1 MTLNEPSPPAAT
13 RTPALGFWNI
23 ATAHPERP
31 AVIDVDGTVTTFG
44 TLLERSR
51 RVAGALRS
59 LGVGPG
65 DHIAV
70 MLPNHRSFFEVTMGA
85 LESGVIVVPVN
96 AHLAAEEVAHVLAD
110 SDAKTFI
117 SHGTLGPV
125 AAAAATDGC
134 RHRFAVGRIDGFRPY
149 QDLLTGDAA
158 TPRPRRAGATMMY
171 TSGTTGK
178 PKGVRRR
185 LVSADPDELYG
196 LTAEVTCRGFGVPVG
211 PHTHL
216 VCGPLYHAGPFVG
229 AFNSLHV
236 GGTVVVMDKWTP
248 ERCLE
253 LIAEHR
259 IESTQMVP
267 TMFHRLLSLPD
278 EVIEAADV
286 SSVKSVF
293 HTGAPCPVTVKQRM
307 MDWWGPVVYET
318 YGGTESAGTIA
329 TPRRWL
335 ERPGTV
341 GKAIHGVTVRI
352 LDGDGRPLPAGEIGE
367 IWLESD
373 AGPSE
378 YYKDPAKT
386 SLMRRG
392 RMVTLGDV
400 GYLDDDGYLFL
411 RDRRI
416 DLIISGGSNVY
427 PAEVEAALL
436 EDPLVADVAVIGIP
450 DPEWGEQVK
459 AIIELRL
466 GVATSAATAAE
477 IIGRCRLRIARY
489 KCPRTVDF
497 VDRLPRLPNGKV
509 EKRRLREPYWADRD
523 AAI

>member
-1 MTLNEPSPPAAT
+1 MTLNEQSPPAAT
-13 RTPALGFWNI
+13 RTRELGFWNI
-23 ATAHPERP
+23 ATAHRERP
-31 AVIDVDGTVTTFG
+31 AVIDADGTVTTFG
-44 TLLERSR
+44 ALLERSR

-59 LGVGPG
+59 LGVEHG
-65 DHIAV
+65 DHVAV
-70 MLPNHRSFFEVTMGA
+70 MLPNHRSFFEVMLGA
-85 LESGVIVVPVN
+85 LESGLIVVPVN
-96 AHLAAEEVAHVLAD
+96 AHLAADEVAHVLAD
-110 SDAKTFI
+110 SDAKAFI
-117 SHGTLGPV
+117 SHEALGPV
-125 AAAAATDGC
+125 AAAAATGG
-134 RHRFAVGRIDGFRPY
+134 RGHLFAVGRVGGFRPY
-149 QDLLTGDAA
+149 QDLLAGHGAA
-158 TPRPRRAGATMMY
+158 PRPRRAGATMMY

-185 LVSADPDELYG
+185 LASADPDELYG

-236 GGTVVVMDKWTP
+236 GGTVVLMDKWTP

-259 IESTQMVP
+259 VESTQMVP
-267 TMFHRLLSLPD
+267 TMFHRLLSLPAGLR
-278 EVIEAADV
+278 EAADV

-352 LDGDGRPLPAGEIGE
+352 LDGDGQPLPAGQLGE
-367 IWLESD
+367 IWIESA

-386 SLMRRG
+386 SQMRRG

-400 GYLDDDGYLFL
+400 GYLDEAGYLFL

-416 DLIISGGSNVY
+416 DLIISGGANVY

-436 EDPLVADVAVIGIP
+436 EDPLVADVAVIGVP
-450 DPEWGEQVK
+450 DDEWGEHVK
-459 AIIELRL
+459 AVVELRP
-466 GVATSAATAAE
+466 GAEAAAAAAAE
-477 IIGRCRLRIARY
+477 IIERCRRRIAHY

-497 VDRLPRLPNGKV
+497 IERLPRLPNGKV
-509 EKRRLREPYWADRD
+509 EKRRLREPYWAHRD
-523 AAI
+523 GLI